1 MMRGQDEHVEL
12 RGLLHSYGSLMMR
25 IKKMT
30 FQNINHGWPLFSLK
44 IGETPIFLLYIVLH
58 ICLNRHV

>member
-1 MMRGQDEHVEL
+1 
-12 RGLLHSYGSLMMR
+12 LHSYGSLMMR

-44 IGETPIFLLYIVLH
+44 IGETPIFLLYIVLY